1 MTREDI
7 TDEELSIIKNKR
19 LQEKQKEIRK
29 DKHYIE
35 TSKKLMF
42 AIMLLVFIVFF
53 ICLYLSLKLNDS
65 TLASHTLDRAVIF
78 SAPVLTALIAKSG
91 FENRQKGKIREQ
103 IINRMDNVEL
113 GQEDF
118 RNGV

>member
-1 MTREDI
+1 MKTL
-7 TDEELSIIKNKR
+7 TKKEESKIDKR
-19 LQEKQKEIRK
+19 
-29 DKHYIE
+29 HIE

-53 ICLYLSLKLNDS
+53 ICLYLSIKLSDS
-65 TLASHTLDRAVIF
+65 KLASHTLDRAVIF

-113 GQEDF
+113 GAEDF

>member
-1 MTREDI
+1 MNLSK
-7 TDEELSIIKNKR
+7 DEKKIIEKLR
-19 LQEKQKEIRK
+19 QEQEIKK
-29 DKHYIE
+29 DKKYIE

-65 TLASHTLDRAVIF
+65 NLASHTLDRAVIF
-78 SAPVLTALIAKSG
+78 SAPVLTALITKSG
-91 FENRQKGKIREQ
+91 LENRQKGKIREQ
-103 IINRMDNVEL
+103 IIKKMDNVEL
-113 GQEDF
+113 GAEDF

>member
-1 MTREDI
+1 MKFLTKQ
-7 TDEELSIIKNKR
+7 EEKIINQLRKEEENKR
-19 LQEKQKEIRK
+19 
-29 DKHYIE
+29 DKRHVE

-53 ICLYLSLKLNDS
+53 ICLYLSVKLNDS
-65 TLASHTLDRAVIF
+65 NLASHTLDRAVIF

-103 IINRMDNVEL
+103 IIKKMDNVEL
-113 GQEDF
+113 GAEDF

>member
-1 MTREDI
+1 MNLSK
-7 TDEELSIIKNKR
+7 EEKKVIEKLRQEQEIK
-19 LQEKQKEIRK
+19 K

-42 AIMLLVFIVFF
+42 AVMLLVFIVFY
-53 ICLYLSLKLNDS
+53 ICLYLSVKLNDS
-65 TLASHTLDRAVIF
+65 KLASHTLDRAVIF
-78 SAPVLTALIAKSG
+78 SAPVLTALITKAG
-91 FENRQKGKIREQ
+91 LENRQKGKIREQ
-103 IINRMDNVEL
+103 ILEKMDNVEL

>member
-1 MTREDI
+1 MTEEKRFLEAYKKLKEEDSKK
-7 TDEELSIIKNKR
+7 ELI
-19 LQEKQKEIRK
+19 K
-29 DKHYIE
+29 DKKYIE
-35 TSKKLMF
+35 ASKKLMF
-42 AIMLLVFIVFF
+42 LIIALVFIVF
-53 ICLYLSLKLNDS
+53 IENMYLAYILKNVD
-65 TLASHTLDRAVIF
+65 LAKDTLDKVVLF
-78 SAPVLTALIAKSG
+78 SAPVLTVLIAKSG